1 MKTHAFDPISFIC
14 GLLATAIGLIYLI
27 PAESADLFGM
37 VGDIVQWFWP
47 VLLITLG
54 AAVLLPLVIR
64 GRKEEEPAGDLDQVA
79 PDSTADPDRS
89 AL

>member
-27 PAESADLFGM
+27 PAESSDLFGM

-64 GRKEEEPAGDLDQVA
+64 GAKSDEPEDALAQMA
-79 PDSTADPDRS
+79 SDSTPEPDRN